1 MAPSRILLTGAAG
14 ALGRDLRQRLAGRQ
28 TLLRVSDTL
37 EMAPAGTGE
46 EVVICDLADAAAVE
60 TLCQGMDA
68 ILHFG
73 GQSIEAPW
81 PRVLQSNI
89 TGLINL
95 YEGARKAGVERVI
108 FASSNHAIGFY
119 PRSQRLD
126 HTAPAKP
133 DSRYGVSKAFGE
145 DLAYYYAMKHGI
157 RSLCLRIGS
166 CLPKPVDARQLASWL
181 SLDDFDR
188 LVSVGLNADY
198 VYEIA
203 YGVSANT
210 RSWWDNANVVRL
222 GYAPQDNAEDY
233 AAEIAHLTLDDP
245 LAEDRQGGVF
255 VPADFSGKLDWLP

>member
-1 MAPSRILLTGAAG
+1 MAPTRILLTGAAG
-14 ALGRDLRQRLAGRQ
+14 ALGGELRRRRQGRQ
-28 TLLRVSDTL
+28 TLLRVSDAL
-37 EMAPAGTGE
+37 EMAQEGDGE
-46 EVVICDLADAAAVE
+46 EVLVCDLVDADAVE
-60 TLCQGMDA
+60 ALCQDMDA

-81 PRVLQSNI
+81 PRILQSNI
-89 TGLINL
+89 AGLINL
-95 YEGARKAGVERVI
+95 YEGARKAGVERVV

-126 HTAPAKP
+126 HTSSARP

-166 CLPKPVDARQLASWL
+166 CLPKPVDARQLATWL

-188 LVSVGLNADY
+188 LTDVGLTADY

-210 RSWWDNANVVRL
+210 RSWWDNANIARL
-222 GYAPQDNAEDY
+222 GYDPQDNAEDY
-233 AAEIAHLTLDDP
+233 ADEIAHLTLDNP

-255 VPADFSGKLDWLP
+255 VPADFSGNLDWLP